1 MQIEHVL
8 YINLES
14 RPDRQNHV
22 ERQLQKIGIRKICV
36 NRFNAI
42 KLADGRIGCSMSHLK
57 CLQIAKE
64 NNWPHLLIC
73 EDDILFLKP
82 DLFKRNLTK
91 FLESNISWDVV
102 LLAGNN
108 IPPYQRICEEY
119 IKVSRCQTTTAY
131 LIKSHYYDTL
141 MNNIKIGMQLLM
153 REPTNHIMYAID
165 KYWFQLQLKDNW
177 FLITPLTVIQ
187 REDYSDIEKRNT
199 DYKHLMLDLDKSS
212 FMRF

>member
-1 MQIEHVL
+1 MQSIQHAF

-14 RPDRQNHV
+14 RQDRKIHV
-22 ERQLQKIGIRKICV
+22 ENQLKNV
-36 NRFNAI
+36 NINCAQRFSAI
-42 KLADGRIGCSMSHLK
+42 KLPNGRIGCSMSHLK

>member
-1 MQIEHVL
+1 
-8 YINLES
+8 
-14 RPDRQNHV
+14 
-22 ERQLQKIGIRKICV
+22 
-36 NRFNAI
+36 
-42 KLADGRIGCSMSHLK
+42 MSHLK